1 MGRRQQG
8 EKRRSHKKGPDAR
21 LEVEVDMEDFYNG
34 GEVSA
39 RISRNVVCR
48 RCTQGTPEAK
58 SARCRAC
65 QRCPN
70 ETRMVNRRMGPGFMV
85 QMQEEVPSKEKCKN
99 EAKTLT
105 ATIEKGMGDGHEV
118 TFERESEQRP
128 GMIPGDVIFRLR
140 QKSHPRF
147 ERKGDNLETTVH
159 LTLRESL
166 LGFRKVIKQLDG
178 SELVVSHDGITRPFE
193 KRTVQGH
200 GMPVHNVPST
210 SGDLIVT
217 YEVDFP
223 TQLTSAQ
230 TRAVSEAF
238 TS

>member
-1 MGRRQQG
+1 
-8 EKRRSHKKGPDAR
+8 
-21 LEVEVDMEDFYNG
+21 MEDFFNG

-48 RCTQGTPEAK
+48 RCTQGTPEART
-58 SARCRAC
+58 ARCRAC
-65 QRCPN
+65 KRCPN

-105 ATIEKGMGDGHEV
+105 ATIEKGMGDGTEV

-128 GMIPGDVIFRLR
+128 GMIPGDVVFKLR

-147 ERKGDNLETTVH
+147 TRNGDDLDITLH
-159 LTLRESL
+159 LTLAESL
-166 LGFRKVIKQLDG
+166 LGYRKVIQQLDG
-178 SELVVSHDGITRPFE
+178 TELVVQHEGVTRPRE
-193 KRTVQGH
+193 RRTVAGQ

-210 SGDLIVT
+210 SGDLHVT
-217 YEVDFP
+217 YEVDYP
-223 TQLTSAQ
+223 SKLTAEQ
-230 TRAVSEAF
+230 QEAIKTAF
-238 TS
+238 A

>member
-1 MGRRQQG
+1 MRRQNNG
-8 EKRRSHKKGPDAR
+8 EKRRSSKKGPDAR
-21 LEVEVDMEDFYNG
+21 VEVEVDLEDFYNG

-48 RCTQGTPEAK
+48 RCTQGTPEAR

-65 QRCPN
+65 KRCPN

-105 ATIEKGMGDGHEV
+105 AEVEKGMGDGHEV
-118 TFERESEQRP
+118 VFERESEQRP
-128 GMIPGDVIFRLR
+128 GMIRGDVIFRLK

-147 ERKGDNLETTVH
+147 KRKGNDLETTIH
-159 LTLRESL
+159 LTLREAL
-166 LGFRKVIKQLDG
+166 LGFRKVIRQLDG

-193 KRTVQGH
+193 RRTVSGH

-210 SGDLIVT
+210 SGDLHVT

-223 TQLTSAQ
+223 HKLTSQQ
-230 TRAVSEAF
+230 TQAIETAF
-238 TS
+238 QS